1 MTFII
6 PDTVLYAGALDS
18 ATLGIAVDYQEKI
31 TVPTDKIRSVKFS
44 TTPFDGDVGEIIH
57 AHLGAGIAPSYN
69 AWISKDNPGDPPIY
83 GNSLVQ
89 NRSGYFVIEYDQ
101 RGEVGFDTRI
111 AKLNTS
117 TDYFINIEKFDD
129 EVGVPEL
136 MLTIETTPNTAT
148 SGSGSIIPA
157 PAPTPEVPNPPPVYS
172 STPQF
177 QYPPEW
183 NDTPIVIDDALIL
196 PSAYPGSV
204 NGKFPNPTCGF
215 GSSAVPALGMCFHPA
230 NGYSISFFDTPTW
243 AGIPNEID
251 FIFVRPDQVLSM
263 PITMPNYTDYFA
275 TMQFIVPTGVTTS
288 QAVLWFSR
296 DPGMEAID
304 GVVTTPAVEGF
315 FLDYTTSKEIF
326 DKSAEGRT
334 TPKIPL
340 LDAGGSY
347 HLNIAYATKQSIDI
361 DDPNAYTF
369 VDYTVRGK
377 VAGQREVYT
386 GRREVRLGRVDY
398 KRGNIAKEPWNGR
411 LQSNI
416 SARYFGRPPPRAN
429 YYNGVLKRSLYHRQ
443 WFGHDQPFFGVQNAP

>member
-1 MTFII
+1 
-6 PDTVLYAGALDS
+6 
-18 ATLGIAVDYQEKI
+18 
-31 TVPTDKIRSVKFS
+31 
-44 TTPFDGDVGEIIH
+44 
-57 AHLGAGIAPSYN
+57 
-69 AWISKDNPGDPPIY
+69 
-83 GNSLVQ
+83 
-89 NRSGYFVIEYDQ
+89 
-101 RGEVGFDTRI
+101 
-111 AKLNTS
+111 
-117 TDYFINIEKFDD
+117 
-129 EVGVPEL
+129 
-136 MLTIETTPNTAT
+136 
-148 SGSGSIIPA
+148 
-157 PAPTPEVPNPPPVYS
+157 
-172 STPQF
+172 
-177 QYPPEW
+177 
-183 NDTPIVIDDALIL
+183 
-196 PSAYPGSV
+196 
-204 NGKFPNPTCGF
+204 
-215 GSSAVPALGMCFHPA
+215 
-230 NGYSISFFDTPTW
+230 
-243 AGIPNEID
+243 
-251 FIFVRPDQVLSM
+251 
-263 PITMPNYTDYFA
+263 
-275 TMQFIVPTGVTTS
+275 
-288 QAVLWFSR
+288 
-296 DPGMEAID
+296 MEAID